1 MAANLEKIA
10 RMDVIGVPQKEIAG
24 AVGLSEGRI
33 SQILDTDEYK
43 VLKAGLTNEAYEKNQ
58 SLNEGW
64 DLLEAESL
72 NRLLE
77 RLAWSSDPDFVLK
90 AAAVAN
96 RANRRGNANQPIDGR
111 LGVRAVIHLKQTFI
125 NHLQQVNVGEKGLEG
140 LPQKEINVMSPGDVE
155 KSFTFNE
162 NDDLLPAFPEEV
174 MAPAE

>member
-10 RMDVIGVPQKEIAG
+10 RMDAIGVPQKEIAG

-43 VLKAGLTNEAYEKNQ
+43 VLKASFTTEAYEKNQ

-77 RLAWSSDPDFVLK
+77 RLQWCSDPDFALK

-111 LGVRAVIHLKQTFI
+111 MGVRAVIHLKQTFI
-125 NHLQQVNVGEKGLEG
+125 NRLQQINVNGSDISN
-140 LPQKEINVMSPGDVE
+140 LPQKEIDVMPPGDLE
-155 KSFTFNE
+155 KNFTFNE
-162 NDDLLPAFPEEV
+162 SDELLPPIPEEA
-174 MAPAE
+174 MAATG